1 MKILILGG
9 TGEVGHM
16 LCKNLSSSH
25 QVFTTLRSKNNLNR
39 VNFYSKILPKSNCI
53 TLDDIKNEKKLKNVI
68 NKINPDL
75 IINCIAVIKHR
86 ESCVDGNL
94 EAEYI
99 NSIFPHFLKNECEL
113 RSIKLIHLSTDCVFS
128 GDRGYYSELDEV
140 DAKDFYGIS
149 KAKGEIFDSPNV
161 LTIRTSFIGPS
172 LFYKT
177 GLFEWVKMQEGKTIN
192 GFKNAIYSGLT
203 TIEFS
208 RIINILIR
216 DFQELY
222 GLYNLSSDSINK
234 FDLLSLINDKMKLNI
249 SINEE
254 TNFVCDRS
262 LNSEKIRSETNIT
275 VPSWN
280 KMLDELVDYNH

>member
-128 GDRGYYSELDEV
+128 GDRGYYSEL
-140 DAKDFYGIS
+140 
-149 KAKGEIFDSPNV
+149 
-161 LTIRTSFIGPS
+161 
-172 LFYKT
+172 
-177 GLFEWVKMQEGKTIN
+177 
-192 GFKNAIYSGLT
+192 
-203 TIEFS
+203 
-208 RIINILIR
+208 
-216 DFQELY
+216 ELK
-222 GLYNLSSDSINK
+222 L
-234 FDLLSLINDKMKLNI
+234 LNI
-249 SINEE
+249 KRILRILFFGNHLKIM
-254 TNFVCDRS
+254 NRIGAVPGAMVDQDGI
-262 LNSEKIRSETNIT
+262 LN
-275 VPSWN
+275 VP
-280 KMLDELVDYNH
+280 L